1 MNTNY
6 EFPEALDEG
15 IVYVRD
21 VAVEDLPEE
30 VQEQAEGAKT
40 LFAVHNAK
48 GEPLALAANRREA
61 FFMARE
67 NNLAPVSVH

>member
-1 MNTNY
+1 MNTNFD
-6 EFPEALDEG
+6 FPEELEEG
-15 IVYVRD
+15 MVYVRE

-40 LFAVHNAK
+40 LFAVHNAQ
-48 GEPLALAANRREA
+48 GEPLALAANRRDA

-67 NNLAPVSVH
+67 NNFAPVSVH